1 MQIDVMKCHLDG
13 RMYLRKSVERRFVMR
28 VREQCSL
35 QLERDILLL
44 ARRTAS
50 PPGAAPHR
58 RLPYLYASESGDAL
72 RRRRVTWAPQV
83 VGVWGW
89 VHAQGFVHRDI
100 KPHNFVLTPDAHLL
114 LIDFGSAAPLVGPE
128 RRVPKRNC
136 LVPCGTCDYNAP
148 EILQAHEQALVE
160 LEMEFSADDRD
171 AAESD
176 DDRRCGAGSREGRR
190 EARED
195 EYGYGSEVDW
205 WSAGVMLY

>member
-1 MQIDVMKCHLDG
+1 MRYAEGGSLWDVLESSPLGG
-13 RMYLRKSVERRFVMR
+13 RVAEEDM
-28 VREQCSL
+28 
-35 QLERDILLL
+35 
-44 ARRTAS
+44 AW
-50 PPGAAPHR
+50 
-58 RLPYLYASESGDAL
+58 
-72 RRRRVTWAPQV
+72 WAPQV
-83 VGVWGW
+83 VGAVGW

-136 LVPCGTCDYNAP
+136 LVPCGTCDYIAP
-148 EILQAHEQALVE
+148 EILQAHEQALVD

-176 DDRRCGAGSREGRR
+176 DDGRRGAGAREGRR

-195 EYGYGSEVDW
+195 EYGYGFEVDW
-205 WSAGVMLY
+205 WSAGAMLYEMVYGVAPFFAPDIRGTYLRIVEHEVCASPTLLPVFCS